1 MCQSESVRGGEKQS
15 ACAGLGRQE
24 KQSACA
30 GLMGGEEAKKQS
42 ASARLEKE
50 RYEREGRGKISRH
63 VPDWRGRKSKWKVP
77 N

>member
-1 MCQSESVRGGEKQS
+1 MCQSESVREGEKQS

-30 GLMGGEEAKKQS
+30 GLMRGEEAKKQS

-50 RYEREGRGKISRH
+50 R
-63 VPDWRGRKSKWKVP
+63 
-77 N
+77 

>member
-1 MCQSESVRGGEKQS
+1 MCQSESVREGEKQS
-15 ACAGLGRQE
+15 AGAGLGRQE

-42 ASARLEKE
+42 ACARLEKE
-50 RYEREGRGKISRH
+50 RYEREGGGKISRH
-63 VPDWRGRKSKWKVP
+63 VPDWGGRESRRNVP